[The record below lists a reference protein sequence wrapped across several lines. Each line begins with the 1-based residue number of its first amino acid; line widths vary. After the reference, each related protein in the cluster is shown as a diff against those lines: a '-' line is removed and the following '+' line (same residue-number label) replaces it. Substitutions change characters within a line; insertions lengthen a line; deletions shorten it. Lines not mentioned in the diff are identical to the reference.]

1 MLEGNNKEYVEE
13 GVLIFYC
20 FRIIK
25 VIYIFEILQN
35 KATDETMAGVWWVIH
50 SFLLM
55 AWQYVHILTKIK
67 SYDIY

>member
-35 KATDETMAGVWWVIH
+35 KATDETMAGVW
-50 SFLLM
+50 
-55 AWQYVHILTKIK
+55 
-67 SYDIY
+67 